1 MGDEVDGL
9 DLPIH
14 EQSGN
19 MSRGQISELNERE
32 LQEQSGALDTVLEN
46 YYTGGTNFNQVLT
59 EITNLGYTE
68 DRARQI
74 RQSAQTERTI
84 RSQTGHPSDLT
95 PNQLR
100 FLQRNHQVLQYDNF
114 EIHTDSDGR
123 SYIDDPRVRELD
135 GRPSKLYLPAPE
147 EFNPLTIAQQQEQQ
161 ERLEQARPDFLQDF
175 ELFTSANVDYL
186 TRQRL
191 PQDFNNRDR
200 SIIDS
205 ELTNYLNNP
214 SQESLNRMRENV
226 GLFIRPNT
234 IRNQNDILNQFFVDI
249 QYEAEFR
256 RNNNGRPQL
265 LSEEQYNLLNTDSSL
280 NWDGGAIYEND
291 RGEIYYRD
299 SVRGIQRA
307 VPSLDADG
315 EVTYPLLAS
324 NINLPPSITGIY
336 RGQFSPETYDP
347 QFNIRPPRENLTPEQ
362 QERLQQDIADV
373 INGNKNYSDFLVNLQ
388 NNYSLS
394 NQQFIDASLAVSE
407 RKNDLTYEDILRTQS
422 YIDSPLY
429 FYTDENGNERFTTS
443 QRVYSQLASS
453 RGISQEI
460 IDRQIA
466 TFDRDFQVSHT
477 AQQTALTITPA
488 VQPSLNVLEQI
499 RQGLTTQEE
508 IDNRFLERPQPFQQ
522 TSRSRDIL
530 NQLTQGSLTREN
542 VIPKPDVIFMGSS
555 GNPPIVAGQTEPIL
569 PTGEPLEVPL
579 PAEQIERYRQFFNS
593 RQNEFTP
600 FRNMFRDLL
609 PVFGGAAGGYFAFSL
624 ARSRE
629 RGTIQEIINQERQL
643 LDRLDIRIQD
653 DIDRLDD
660 ISFRVQDN
668 SDFDPV
674 RDPDDDPVRQV
685 IEMTPLRN
693 LPTTL
698 RTEASELQQR
708 FQAGTGE
715 FEFLTQSSAPEFLR
729 NQLKQIDEAIQQAES
744 DLDSLEMDIASGR
757 LNRQQ
762 INTKLDNLIDLDRQI
777 LNDVYRYNPQI
788 LTGITIGTTLGLV
801 LSGYFFPTY
810 IDIDDDNEFI
820 TADNINYNPDDLKK
834 KKEERDKRKK
844 SHKPKQQPDLTSQ
857 KLVPNDNISI
867 RKAPEIVRSFIP
879 QKSNKNGTPLSYRQ
893 IQEYKSLL
901 TPNELN
907 KIKGK
912 VLMFNE
918 SNKVVPKSG
927 NKCLSVVGTNIIN
940 KIPVKI

>member
-1 MGDEVDGL
+1 
-9 DLPIH
+9 
-14 EQSGN
+14 
-19 MSRGQISELNERE
+19 
-32 LQEQSGALDTVLEN
+32 
-46 YYTGGTNFNQVLT
+46 
-59 EITNLGYTE
+59 
-68 DRARQI
+68 
-74 RQSAQTERTI
+74 
-84 RSQTGHPSDLT
+84 
-95 PNQLR
+95 
-100 FLQRNHQVLQYDNF
+100 
-114 EIHTDSDGR
+114 
-123 SYIDDPRVRELD
+123 
-135 GRPSKLYLPAPE
+135 
-147 EFNPLTIAQQQEQQ
+147 
-161 ERLEQARPDFLQDF
+161 
-175 ELFTSANVDYL
+175 
-186 TRQRL
+186 
-191 PQDFNNRDR
+191 
-200 SIIDS
+200 
-205 ELTNYLNNP
+205 
-214 SQESLNRMRENV
+214 
-226 GLFIRPNT
+226 
-234 IRNQNDILNQFFVDI
+234 
-249 QYEAEFR
+249 
-256 RNNNGRPQL
+256 
-265 LSEEQYNLLNTDSSL
+265 
-280 NWDGGAIYEND
+280 
-291 RGEIYYRD
+291 
-299 SVRGIQRA
+299 
-307 VPSLDADG
+307 
-315 EVTYPLLAS
+315 

-668 SDFDPV
+668 SDFDP
-674 RDPDDDPVRQV
+674 
-685 IEMTPLRN
+685 
-693 LPTTL
+693 
-698 RTEASELQQR
+698 
-708 FQAGTGE
+708 
-715 FEFLTQSSAPEFLR
+715 
-729 NQLKQIDEAIQQAES
+729 
-744 DLDSLEMDIASGR
+744 
-757 LNRQQ
+757 
-762 INTKLDNLIDLDRQI
+762 
-777 LNDVYRYNPQI
+777 
-788 LTGITIGTTLGLV
+788 
-801 LSGYFFPTY
+801 
-810 IDIDDDNEFI
+810 
-820 TADNINYNPDDLKK
+820 
-834 KKEERDKRKK
+834 
-844 SHKPKQQPDLTSQ
+844 
-857 KLVPNDNISI
+857 
-867 RKAPEIVRSFIP
+867 
-879 QKSNKNGTPLSYRQ
+879 
-893 IQEYKSLL
+893 
-901 TPNELN
+901 
-907 KIKGK
+907 
-912 VLMFNE
+912 
-918 SNKVVPKSG
+918 
-927 NKCLSVVGTNIIN
+927 
-940 KIPVKI
+940 